1 MDVFISNN
9 FKGKNKLLDYQSTG
23 VKFIFVLLPMF
34 SLQDKFQ
41 NVLHYIDVRLVL
53 IIRYHYDNYVKLHY
67 YMHWVGQ
74 NIDQQNIARILM
86 IKKKINERNI

>member
-34 SLQDKFQ
+34 SLQDQFQ
-41 NVLHYIDVRLVL
+41 NVLQYR
-53 IIRYHYDNYVKLHY
+53 RTF
-67 YMHWVGQ
+67 G
-74 NIDQQNIARILM
+74 
-86 IKKKINERNI
+86 INNPLPL